1 MEKSSKKSPKEVKK
15 EVKKEVQNENKK
27 PPIKVVEQKE
37 TTKSENSKKSKK
49 DVKEKKDIK
58 NEKDSQKIKIEE
70 IEKKMYEGQDHIE
83 EKDVLKEK
91 QEKQEAIE
99 AKYEPPQPTIKEE
112 RKQAIVKPRE
122 TYLKEKI
129 GKMNYNVNLLTNIQK
144 EMGDK
149 IKNIMKEDGVVVGE
163 KTQDL
168 KKYMGVKDKTRTEIE
183 NYENKKKYKEIK
195 NLMDELKGLQI
206 NLKQLEENEKMLM
219 TLKEKNSNKNSQ
231 EINNEKLILDK
242 SQNLTKIREIQAKK
256 EEVNEKIA
264 DINYRIKYSIEA
276 DKIQNIP
283 NKERVKDFINNFE
296 RDKEIIEIR
305 ARKYFKEFKE
315 RSQRK
320 QTDLETRM
328 KKREEEIE
336 KKKKEMDERNLE
348 AKKKFKD
355 DEIELEKKWTKMN
368 QGILLKYKPYIN
380 ELPKQ
385 RKQDYRYYI
394 SEKNFEKRILNQM
407 QKKAEQYKKEKEK
420 YTYKFEDI
428 EKFSQEF
435 DEKIENRRYE
445 QEQKSMEFSQ
455 KWNENKEKLP
465 KNNNY
470 QSMQNLNRK
479 KILEEEKK
487 LETNKE
493 NVKKLLEDI
502 RENYSPEVDI
512 KKRKQLQAVI
522 HALEDPKNAA
532 KKYTLK
538 KQKKNRIILKKRDTT
553 KPSKFKWELKLDPN
567 PNKEENYIK
576 KPKKINLLPIMRTTT
591 EIPVKKPDYLH
602 EIINKKKKIRSN
614 SSKGRDNY
622 EDEFYGINEKAEK
635 WETVMNKKDI
645 NLLDNINNVQSEVE
659 LLEKKAEE
667 KEKLLKLKGGIENN
681 PELGKQV
688 SSLLIDSIE
697 AKINMIKKMN
707 DAQK

>member
-1 MEKSSKKSPKEVKK
+1 MEKTSKKSSKEVKK

-163 KTQDL
+163 KTKDL

-219 TLKEKNSNKNSQ
+219 PSKEKNSNRNSQ
-231 EINNEKLILDK
+231 EISNEKLILDK

-385 RKQDYRYYI
+385 KKQDYRYYI

>member
-1 MEKSSKKSPKEVKK
+1 MEKSSKKSQKEVKK

-219 TLKEKNSNKNSQ
+219 PSKEKNSNKNSQ
-231 EINNEKLILDK
+231 EISNEKLILDK

>member
-83 EKDVLKEK
+83 EKELLKEK

-219 TLKEKNSNKNSQ
+219 PSKEKNSIKNSQ
-231 EINNEKLILDK
+231 EISNEKLILDK

>member
-1 MEKSSKKSPKEVKK
+1 MEKTSKKSQKEVKK

-83 EKDVLKEK
+83 EKDALKEK

-163 KTQDL
+163 KTKDL

-219 TLKEKNSNKNSQ
+219 PSKEKNSNRNSQ
-231 EINNEKLILDK
+231 EISNEKLILDK

-328 KKREEEIE
+328 KKREEELE

>member
-231 EINNEKLILDK
+231 EISNEKLILDK

-368 QGILLKYKPYIN
+368 QGILLKYKPFIN

>member
-219 TLKEKNSNKNSQ
+219 PTKEKNSIKNSQ
-231 EINNEKLILDK
+231 EISNEKLILDK

>member
-1 MEKSSKKSPKEVKK
+1 MEKSSKKSQKEVKK

-163 KTQDL
+163 KTKDL

-219 TLKEKNSNKNSQ
+219 PSKEKNSNKNSQ
-231 EINNEKLILDK
+231 ETSNEKLILDK

-368 QGILLKYKPYIN
+368 QGILLKYKPFIN

>member
-83 EKDVLKEK
+83 EKELLKEK

-99 AKYEPPQPTIKEE
+99 TKYEPPQPTIKEE

-195 NLMDELKGLQI
+195 NLMDELKGLQM

-219 TLKEKNSNKNSQ
+219 PSKEKNSNKNSQ
-231 EINNEKLILDK
+231 EISNEKLILDK

-328 KKREEEIE
+328 KKREEELE

-368 QGILLKYKPYIN
+368 QGILLKYKPFIN

>member
-1 MEKSSKKSPKEVKK
+1 MEKSSKKSQKEVKR

-163 KTQDL
+163 KTKDL

-231 EINNEKLILDK
+231 EISNEKLILDK

-264 DINYRIKYSIEA
+264 DINYRIKSSIEA

-435 DEKIENRRYE
+435 DEKIENRRYK

>member
-1 MEKSSKKSPKEVKK
+1 MEKTSKKSQKEVKK

-83 EKDVLKEK
+83 EKDALKEK

-219 TLKEKNSNKNSQ
+219 PLKEKNSNKNSQ
-231 EINNEKLILDK
+231 EISNEKLILDK

-328 KKREEEIE
+328 KKREEELE

-368 QGILLKYKPYIN
+368 QGILLKYKPFIN

-385 RKQDYRYYI
+385 KKQDYRYYI

>member
-83 EKDVLKEK
+83 EKELLKEK

-163 KTQDL
+163 KTKDL

-219 TLKEKNSNKNSQ
+219 PSKEKNSIKNSQ
-231 EINNEKLILDK
+231 EISNEKLILDK

-328 KKREEEIE
+328 KKREEELE

-385 RKQDYRYYI
+385 KKQDYRYYI

>member
-1 MEKSSKKSPKEVKK
+1 MEKTSKKSPKEVKK

-83 EKDVLKEK
+83 EKELLKEK

-163 KTQDL
+163 KTKDL

-219 TLKEKNSNKNSQ
+219 PSKEKNSIKNSQ
-231 EINNEKLILDK
+231 EISNEKLILDK

-328 KKREEEIE
+328 KKREEELE

>member
-1 MEKSSKKSPKEVKK
+1 MEKSSKKSQKEVKK

-83 EKDVLKEK
+83 EKDALKEK

-219 TLKEKNSNKNSQ
+219 PSKEKNSNRNSQ
-231 EINNEKLILDK
+231 EISNEKLILDK

-264 DINYRIKYSIEA
+264 DINYRIKSSIEA

-328 KKREEEIE
+328 KKREEELE

>member
-1 MEKSSKKSPKEVKK
+1 MEKTSKKSQKEVKK

-219 TLKEKNSNKNSQ
+219 PTKEKNSIKNSQ
-231 EINNEKLILDK
+231 EISNEKLILDK

>member
-129 GKMNYNVNLLTNIQK
+129 GKMNYNVNLFTNIQK

-219 TLKEKNSNKNSQ
+219 PTKEKNSIKNSQ
-231 EINNEKLILDK
+231 EISNEKLILDK

-264 DINYRIKYSIEA
+264 DINYRIKSSIEA

>member
-1 MEKSSKKSPKEVKK
+1 MEKTSKKSPKEVKK

-83 EKDVLKEK
+83 EKELLKEK

-163 KTQDL
+163 KTKDL

-219 TLKEKNSNKNSQ
+219 PTKEKNSIKNSQ
-231 EINNEKLILDK
+231 EISNEKLILDK

>member
-163 KTQDL
+163 KTKDL

-219 TLKEKNSNKNSQ
+219 PTKEKNSIKNSQ
-231 EINNEKLILDK
+231 EISNEKLILDK

-385 RKQDYRYYI
+385 KKQDYRYYI

>member
-83 EKDVLKEK
+83 EKDVFKEK

-219 TLKEKNSNKNSQ
+219 PPKEKNSNKNSQ
-231 EINNEKLILDK
+231 EISNEKLILDK

-328 KKREEEIE
+328 KKREEELE

>member
-1 MEKSSKKSPKEVKK
+1 MEKTSKKSPKEVKK

-129 GKMNYNVNLLTNIQK
+129 GKMNYNVNLFTNIQK

-231 EINNEKLILDK
+231 EISNEKLILDK

>member
-219 TLKEKNSNKNSQ
+219 PPKEKNSNKNSQ
-231 EINNEKLILDK
+231 ETSNEKLILDK

-385 RKQDYRYYI
+385 KKQDYRYYI

>member
-83 EKDVLKEK
+83 EKDFLKEK

-163 KTQDL
+163 KTKDL

-219 TLKEKNSNKNSQ
+219 PTKEKNSIKNSQ
-231 EINNEKLILDK
+231 EISNEKLILDK

-264 DINYRIKYSIEA
+264 DINYRIKSSIEA

>member
-1 MEKSSKKSPKEVKK
+1 
-15 EVKKEVQNENKK
+15 
-27 PPIKVVEQKE
+27 
-37 TTKSENSKKSKK
+37 
-49 DVKEKKDIK
+49 
-58 NEKDSQKIKIEE
+58 
-70 IEKKMYEGQDHIE
+70 MYEGQDHIE

-129 GKMNYNVNLLTNIQK
+129 GKMNYNVNLFTNIQK

-219 TLKEKNSNKNSQ
+219 PSKEKNSNKNSQ
-231 EINNEKLILDK
+231 EISNEKLILDK

-385 RKQDYRYYI
+385 KKQDYRYYI

-532 KKYTLK
+532 KK
-538 KQKKNRIILKKRDTT
+538 
-553 KPSKFKWELKLDPN
+553 
-567 PNKEENYIK
+567 
-576 KPKKINLLPIMRTTT
+576 
-591 EIPVKKPDYLH
+591 
-602 EIINKKKKIRSN
+602 
-614 SSKGRDNY
+614 
-622 EDEFYGINEKAEK
+622 
-635 WETVMNKKDI
+635 
-645 NLLDNINNVQSEVE
+645 
-659 LLEKKAEE
+659 
-667 KEKLLKLKGGIENN
+667 
-681 PELGKQV
+681 
-688 SSLLIDSIE
+688 
-697 AKINMIKKMN
+697 
-707 DAQK
+707 

>member
-163 KTQDL
+163 KTKDL

-219 TLKEKNSNKNSQ
+219 PSKEKNSNRNSQ
-231 EINNEKLILDK
+231 EISNEKLILDK

>member
-1 MEKSSKKSPKEVKK
+1 MEKSSKKSQKEVKK

-163 KTQDL
+163 KTKDL

-195 NLMDELKGLQI
+195 NLMDELKGLQV

-219 TLKEKNSNKNSQ
+219 PPKEKNSNKNSQ
-231 EINNEKLILDK
+231 EISNEKLILDK

-368 QGILLKYKPYIN
+368 QGILLKYKPFIN

-622 EDEFYGINEKAEK
+622 EDEFFGINEKAEK

>member
-83 EKDVLKEK
+83 EKDALKEK

-195 NLMDELKGLQI
+195 NLMDELKGLQV

-219 TLKEKNSNKNSQ
+219 PTKEKNSIKNSQ
-231 EINNEKLILDK
+231 EISNEKLILDK

-328 KKREEEIE
+328 KKREEELE

-368 QGILLKYKPYIN
+368 QGILLKYKPFIN

>member
-83 EKDVLKEK
+83 EKELLKEK

-163 KTQDL
+163 KTKDL

-219 TLKEKNSNKNSQ
+219 PSKEKNSIKNSQ
-231 EINNEKLILDK
+231 EISNEKLILDK

-385 RKQDYRYYI
+385 KKQDYRYYI

>member
-219 TLKEKNSNKNSQ
+219 PSKEKNSNKNSQ
-231 EINNEKLILDK
+231 EISNEKLILDK

>member
-1 MEKSSKKSPKEVKK
+1 MEKTSKKSQKEVKK

-83 EKDVLKEK
+83 EKELLKEK

-163 KTQDL
+163 KTKDL

-219 TLKEKNSNKNSQ
+219 PLKEKNSNRNSQ
-231 EINNEKLILDK
+231 EISNEKLILDK

-368 QGILLKYKPYIN
+368 QGILLKYKPFIN

-385 RKQDYRYYI
+385 KKQDYRYYI

>member
-1 MEKSSKKSPKEVKK
+1 MEKSSKKSQKEVKK

-83 EKDVLKEK
+83 EKELLKEK

-163 KTQDL
+163 KTKDL

-219 TLKEKNSNKNSQ
+219 PSKEKNSNKNSQ

-385 RKQDYRYYI
+385 KKQDYRYYI

>member
-1 MEKSSKKSPKEVKK
+1 MEKTSKKSPKEVKK

-83 EKDVLKEK
+83 EKELLKEK

-163 KTQDL
+163 KTKDL

-219 TLKEKNSNKNSQ
+219 PTKEKNSIKNSQ
-231 EINNEKLILDK
+231 EISNEKLILDK

-435 DEKIENRRYE
+435 DEKIENRKYE

>member
-195 NLMDELKGLQI
+195 NLMDELKGLQV

-219 TLKEKNSNKNSQ
+219 SSKEKNSNRNSQ
-231 EINNEKLILDK
+231 EISNEKLILDK

-264 DINYRIKYSIEA
+264 DINYRIKSSIEA

-368 QGILLKYKPYIN
+368 QGILLKYKPFIN

>member
-1 MEKSSKKSPKEVKK
+1 MEKSSKKSQKEVKK

-83 EKDVLKEK
+83 EKELLKEK

-163 KTQDL
+163 KTKDL

-219 TLKEKNSNKNSQ
+219 PSKEKNSIKNSQ
-231 EINNEKLILDK
+231 EISNEKLILDK

-328 KKREEEIE
+328 KKREEELE

>member
-15 EVKKEVQNENKK
+15 EEKKEVQNENKK

-219 TLKEKNSNKNSQ
+219 PTKEKNSIKNSQ
-231 EINNEKLILDK
+231 EISNEKLILDK

>member
-1 MEKSSKKSPKEVKK
+1 MEKTSKKSPKEVKK

-83 EKDVLKEK
+83 EKELLKEK

-163 KTQDL
+163 KTKDL

-219 TLKEKNSNKNSQ
+219 PTKEKNSIKNSQ
-231 EINNEKLILDK
+231 EISNEKLILDK

-328 KKREEEIE
+328 KKREEELE

-435 DEKIENRRYE
+435 DEKIENRKYE

>member
-1 MEKSSKKSPKEVKK
+1 MEKSSKKSQKEVKK

-83 EKDVLKEK
+83 EKELLKEK

-219 TLKEKNSNKNSQ
+219 PLKEKNSNKNSQ
-231 EINNEKLILDK
+231 EISNEKLILDK

-264 DINYRIKYSIEA
+264 DINYRIKSSIEA

>member
-219 TLKEKNSNKNSQ
+219 PPKEKNSNKNSQ
-231 EINNEKLILDK
+231 EISNEKLILDK

-264 DINYRIKYSIEA
+264 DINYRIKSSIEA

-385 RKQDYRYYI
+385 KKQDYRYYI

>member
-1 MEKSSKKSPKEVKK
+1 MEKSSKKSQKEVKK

-219 TLKEKNSNKNSQ
+219 PSKEKNSNRNSQ
-231 EINNEKLILDK
+231 EISNEKLILDK

>member
-83 EKDVLKEK
+83 EKELLKEK

-219 TLKEKNSNKNSQ
+219 PTKEKNSIKNSQ
-231 EINNEKLILDK
+231 EISNEKLILDK

>member
-1 MEKSSKKSPKEVKK
+1 MEKSSKKSQKEVKK

-163 KTQDL
+163 KTKDL

-219 TLKEKNSNKNSQ
+219 PTKEKNSIKNSQ
-231 EINNEKLILDK
+231 EISNEKLILDK

-328 KKREEEIE
+328 KKREEELE

-368 QGILLKYKPYIN
+368 QGILLKYKPFIN